1 LQESIFKII
10 FEEINEALH
19 LPFVEVDVHVVGFV
33 AENRHG
39 HEGDVHLKSR
49 KR

>member
-10 FEEINEALH
+10 FEEMNEGLH
-19 LPFVEVDVHVVGFV
+19 SPFVEVDVHVVGFV

-39 HEGDVHLKSR
+39 HEGDVHLKS
-49 KR
+49 